1 MKAVT
6 EGEERKCRYRLRWT
20 RGNGPRCALAF
31 GALAPRPLRGRR
43 LAERQGD
50 GNRRSGIA
58 DTAQGAE
65 LAAHLSGER
74 LDRQQ
79 EVAACRMPGGAV
91 LGDSATADQAMD
103 VRVQVELLIPGMQ
116 HRQHGEGA
124 ADEARITGEL
134 DDRAGCRFAL
144 TSALLPLGREP

>member
-1 MKAVT
+1 
-6 EGEERKCRYRLRWT
+6 
-20 RGNGPRCALAF
+20 
-31 GALAPRPLRGRR
+31 
-43 LAERQGD
+43 
-50 GNRRSGIA
+50 
-58 DTAQGAE
+58 
-65 LAAHLSGER
+65 
-74 LDRQQ
+74 
-79 EVAACRMPGGAV
+79 
-91 LGDSATADQAMD
+91 